1 VGREGRRSVSCLHSP
16 STLDDFRAVI
26 EGCAIAAG
34 GPGWFGNFALGLQTV
49 LVVGI
54 VLWVA
59 FALAMRA
66 RA

>member
-1 VGREGRRSVSCLHSP
+1 MTCLHPP
-16 STLDDFRAVI
+16 STLDDFRALI
-26 EGCAIAAG
+26 EGCAVAAG
-34 GPGWFGNFALGLQTV
+34 GAGWFDNFALGLQAV